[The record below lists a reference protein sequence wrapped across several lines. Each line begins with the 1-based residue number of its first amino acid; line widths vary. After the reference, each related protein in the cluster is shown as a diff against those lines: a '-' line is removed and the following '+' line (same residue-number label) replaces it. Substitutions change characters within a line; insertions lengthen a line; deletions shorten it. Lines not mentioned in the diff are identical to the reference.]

1 MNYQATV
8 RDNQGNAVT
17 SHAVGFKF
25 NIRQGSGSG
34 TIVYA
39 ETQTPTSDQ
48 FGGVSLVIGQGTV
61 VSGNFSNINWASGVY
76 FNEAPGDDHWRFGQL
91 EVLRHSSPVHI

>member
-1 MNYQATV
+1 MKHKLLTTITAIIFAAFAIAQAPQGMNYQATV
-8 RDNQGNAVT
+8 RDNNGNAIT

-34 TIVYA
+34 TIVYS

-48 FGGVSLVIGQGTV
+48 FGGVSLVIGQGNV
-61 VSGNFSNINWASGVY
+61 VSGNFSSINWASGT
-76 FNEAPGDDHWRFGQL
+76 
-91 EVLRHSSPVHI
+91 